1 MMPAMVNPTWADNL
15 SAVSAAASALLTLGL
30 VVLALVAW
38 RTASDTLEES
48 RKASLAAQKSAAAAE
63 AANEQLRRDSAEQTR
78 PYVFAEVLPGLA
90 GSPTWDIRISNSGKS
105 SARELTLKPTCWPD
119 RHDMAIR
126 SLRELCETPRTL
138 PPGCS
143 IRALWRV
150 GNAAAGDSVDGPDG
164 LGMPDRASILVSYRG
179 DDTEGAQ
186 FEDQFDM
193 NTHGSGL
200 WPIPEDGPEASGL
213 SADNRKFYL
222 VAQALTRRVGE
233 LGR

>member
-1 MMPAMVNPTWADNL
+1 MMPAMVNPTWADIL
-15 SAVSAAASALLTLGL
+15 SAVSTAASALLTLGL

-38 RTASDTLEES
+38 RTASDALEES

-126 SLRELCETPRTL
+126 SLRELCEPLVRSH
-138 PPGCS
+138 P
-143 IRALWRV
+143 
-150 GNAAAGDSVDGPDG
+150 AARSARCGE
-164 LGMPDRASILVSYRG
+164 LGMPPPAIRLTGPMDSGCQIAHRSWSP
-179 DDTEGAQ
+179 TEA
-186 FEDQFDM
+186 M
-193 NTHGSGL
+193 TPKARSL
-200 WPIPEDGPEASGL
+200 RTS
-213 SADNRKFYL
+213 S
-222 VAQALTRRVGE
+222 T
-233 LGR
+233 